1 MLRHPVLDAST
12 LAAISSRGL
21 PSDVLPP
28 RLYTL
33 TAVREPFRSVAAYT
47 APDAPEPSGGSSSS
61 TPSSD
66 QSTTGTSTRFSF
78 SFDVS
83 FDAPSNDT
91 FRVARA
97 LASSDQPSVAGF
109 AASAT
114 HARLGCD
121 AIHSGTLARL
131 LSASRMSSSLVMCL
145 AMLSGRPALVS
156 LFPASRSLRMFSHLP
171 TVSGSERMLLS
182 LRMSHPRVRYGMEAA
197 GTSSTLFALNDSMYS
212 DFISP
217 STSGTLVNS
226 HPRKKRIFRL
236 VRPAKVDGRVLSGF
250 FPRLRNSKVDNV
262 PISSGSAEMP
272 RPERSRRVRPVA
284 ARDPDVITAKMR
296 SR

>member
-33 TAVREPFRSVAAYT
+33 TAVREPLRSVAAYT

-66 QSTTGTSTRFSF
+66 QSTTGTST
-78 SFDVS
+78 
-83 FDAPSNDT
+83 FDAPSDDDT
-91 FRVARA
+91 SSDVMARA
-97 LASSDQPSVAGF
+97 LASSAHASVAGF

-121 AIHSGTLARL
+121 AIHAGTSVRL
-131 LSASRMSSSLVMCL
+131 LSASRMSSRRVMC

-171 TVSGSERMLLS
+171 TVSGSDCMLLS

-236 VRPAKVDGRVLSGF
+236 VRPAKVDGSVLSGF
-250 FPRLRNSKVDNV
+250 LPRLRNSKEDSV
-262 PISSGSAEMP
+262 PISSGSSEMP
-272 RPERSRRVRPVA
+272 RPERSRRVGPVA
-284 ARDPDVITAKMR
+284 ARDPDVIAAKMR

>member
-66 QSTTGTSTRFSF
+66 QSTTGTST
-78 SFDVS
+78 
-83 FDAPSNDT
+83 FDAASNDAPDNM
-91 FRVARA
+91 ARA

-121 AIHSGTLARL
+121 AIHAGTSARL
-131 LSASRMSSSLVMCL
+131 LSASRMSSSLVMC

-171 TVSGSERMLLS
+171 TVSGSDCMLLS

-236 VRPAKVDGRVLSGF
+236 VRPAKVDGSVLSGF
-250 FPRLRNSKVDNV
+250 LPRLRNSKEDSV
-262 PISSGSAEMP
+262 PISSGSSEMP
-272 RPERSRRVRPVA
+272 RPERSRRVGPVA
-284 ARDPDVITAKMR
+284 ARDPDVIAAKMR